1 MPPLRPSARRRH
13 CPASTPTRRPHR
25 PGRCGLRECGLRS
38 VCATGL
44 LLAAVTGLQAQT
56 LTLHYQERPPYS
68 SLGADGQPQGLLVA
82 PLARALAR
90 AGIAHQWT
98 STPSQ
103 RQLAL
108 IQQGSG
114 LDCGL
119 GWFRTPE
126 REAQGL
132 FSRPI
137 YRNRPF
143 GALLRRD
150 STSADEVAAA
160 DLLADP
166 TRPLLT
172 KTGYSYGAKIDA
184 LIKTHPDAVRQT
196 SAESLSMARMILA
209 GRAGWMLISP
219 EESEVLLASLGPDQA
234 QLRLLRLA
242 GNEPGSARHLFCNR
256 RVGAVMMA
264 RLDRALAEP

>member
-1 MPPLRPSARRRH
+1 MPHHRPGARRR
-13 CPASTPTRRPHR
+13 PRSARTASRRPRRTGRRR
-25 PGRCGLRECGLRS
+25 PSRSGLRS
-38 VCATGL
+38 ACATGL
-44 LLAAVTGLQAQT
+44 LLASISGLQAQT
-56 LTLHYQERPPYS
+56 LTLHFQERPPYS
-68 SLGADGQPQGLLVA
+68 SLGADGQPHGLLVA

-90 AGIAHQWT
+90 AGIAHRWA

-108 IQQGSG
+108 IEQGSG
-114 LDCGL
+114 LDCGI

-137 YRNRPF
+137 YHNRPF
-143 GALLRRD
+143 EALLRRD
-150 STSADEVAAA
+150 SSHADEAAA
-160 DLLADP
+160 AELLADP
-166 TRPLLT
+166 ALPLLA

-184 LIKTHPDAVRQT
+184 LIGAHPQAVRRT
-196 SAESLSMARMILA
+196 SAESVSMARMILA
-209 GRAGWMLISP
+209 RRAGWMLISP
-219 EESEVLLASLGPDQA
+219 EESEVLLASLGPDRA

-242 GNEPGSARHLFCNR
+242 GNGPGPARHLYCNR
-256 RVGAVMMA
+256 RVGAAMLA